1 MSQPGLRGERVGSV
15 AVEFHWGSMGRGD
28 QPEGKPWAGR
38 GQLAA
43 WPGEGLG
50 GRAAGADDSLVA
62 LAGLFQTEEDRKNLA
77 RMQDLID
84 KLQTKVKSYKRQFEE
99 AVSARQ
105 RSHPPALLGRTHLAL
120 LLGGWSLDPS
130 PAGAQAAPE

>member
-1 MSQPGLRGERVGSV
+1 M
-15 AVEFHWGSMGRGD
+15 
-28 QPEGKPWAGR
+28 
-38 GQLAA
+38 
-43 WPGEGLG
+43 
-50 GRAAGADDSLVA
+50 AGADDSLVA

-105 RSHPPALLGRTHLAL
+105 RSHPSALLGRTHLAL

-130 PAGAQAAPE
+130 PARAQAAPE